1 MKSIRRAAAMCL
13 TMTVAVSTLFGNTA
27 WADMPQK
34 TEKKKCVHVHTEE
47 CYGEPDEEAT
57 SSQIGEEPTECTHV
71 CTVESGCIRNTAA
84 SSGTNEDDSETGP
97 DDEET
102 NDQKDSADKA
112 EDDEKQED
120 APSVSTPS
128 DMEDTTVPGGTVIPA
143 VKSQIFSWSW
153 YDPEENLLDGRLEL
167 SGVTEEVQPSFE
179 EVAEYLP
186 QAIIAQVGE
195 ESEVGGEEEEKLPIT
210 GWSCNEYVQDEE
222 GRWPL
227 EGTYEFAAEL
237 PEAYELAEDV
247 ETLVVEVSVTGD
259 QAAMPVY
266 DYKNVVLNVNFEEGK
281 TCKGLAYDESGF
293 SSLNDDVM
301 NLLNDRG
308 IEVTNSGENSFQL
321 RMTNATTIQNLELS
335 RGTWEIVLN
344 GSNVLEGKGK
354 GVGGVG
360 LKIKENVSATI
371 KEGTAPASLTAKNS
385 PTTGTSRDGSSGI
398 AVEGNL
404 TIESGTIEATA
415 YAGNNS
421 APFSGGI
428 VVGKTG
434 NLNIRGGAVTAT
446 GTGKNGVFV
455 RGNFRMTG
463 GSLTATGSGKPGI
476 ENEGIFELSDGTIS
490 TKSNSDGIGFLQSGG
505 SATIQAQE
513 LITDRL
519 YINSSFTVASGGKV
533 TSGSTIIDSGT
544 LTNKGEFVSNGP
556 FVKKENGTFINKGTI
571 SGNGSLPDDAKQTP
585 DQITGYTAEI
595 SRDYSENMSIDV
607 QNLAGIHQPDRAG
620 NLQYELAE
628 YTGSDKG
635 EGTIDEETGQLK
647 VTKAGVFKIQVNTQA
662 SGFYKAGENPVCI
675 TLTVNKAKFPDSWN
689 LTVTAASGEYRG
701 AQGYLAAAIS
711 ASSIPSG
718 ARYEYQLKRTNR
730 KDDLQEDQWKSEC
743 PKIVNVAESGQFVFV
758 RVTVDNYES
767 KVFCSDNR
775 TSITERRFADTKVTL
790 EPETVIYNGQSRNPK
805 IKVVENWQG
814 ASGDEV
820 DKADYTIQ
828 YWTYWTGTDNM
839 IVTERKD
846 AGTYTV
852 YLLGQENYTNESKQ
866 AILTIDKCKL
876 NARITGDSLDKVYD
890 GTTDITEEQ
899 NLSVQLYSDS
909 GTPDS
914 QDVRADQVNLAYQSA
929 DVGEHN
935 IEAANITL
943 AGDNAKNYELTE
955 NSASIKGNI
964 VARDFASMI
973 VSAAPLTY
981 NGTEQKPQIHAS
993 VETGL
998 SNVSPDAVVF
1008 TYSKNGV
1015 DYQSEIPGFTDAGT
1029 YQVYVKASMANF
1041 NDAVKTVNVTVQ
1053 QAPSSSG
1060 SHSGGGKD
1068 SGGKDSGGKGSSG
1081 TSSSV
1086 SSGTV
1091 TKDSQK
1097 GYRSEEQGVITGASN
1112 QAVNDGYS
1120 HWIKDARGW
1129 WLRYSDG
1136 TWPMGNTGAFHWE
1149 KVNGRW
1155 WAFGAEGYLSTGWIY
1170 DTLYQG
1176 WFYMDENQGMLTG
1189 WQFINGKWYYLNP
1202 NQDGS
1207 AGIMYSKRRTPDGW
1221 YVKEDG
1227 SWDEEAGR

>member
-1 MKSIRRAAAMCL
+1 MKGIRRAAAVCL
-13 TMTVAVSTLFGNTA
+13 TMTLAVSTLFGNTA

-34 TEKKKCVHVHTEE
+34 TERKKCVHVHTEE

-57 SSQIGEEPTECTHV
+57 SSQIGEEPTECTHI

-84 SSGTNEDDSETGP
+84 SSGMNEDDSETGP

-102 NDQKDSADKA
+102 NDQKDSADK
-112 EDDEKQED
+112 EEN

-153 YDPEENLLDGRLEL
+153 YDPEENLLDGKLEL
-167 SGVTEEVQPSFE
+167 SGVTEEAQPSFE
-179 EVAEYLP
+179 EVTEYLP

-195 ESEVGGEEEEKLPIT
+195 ESEAGKEEKLPIT

-237 PEAYELAEDV
+237 PEVYELAEDADA
-247 ETLVVEVSVTGD
+247 LVVEVSVTGD
-259 QAAMPVY
+259 QAAMPVVTPY
-266 DYKNVVLNVNFEEGK
+266 AVLHVSFKSG
-281 TCKGLAYDESGF
+281 DELESLYFDGNKF
-293 SSLNDDVM
+293 SSVKNDVM
-301 NLLNDRG
+301 NLLNKRG
-308 IEVTNSGENSFQL
+308 IRVASLGSGEDRFQL
-321 RMTNATTIQNLELS
+321 IMTNASIQNLELS

-344 GSNVLEGKGK
+344 GRNVLEGKGK
-354 GVGGVG
+354 GFAGNG
-360 LKIKENVSATI
+360 LRINDWTSATI
-371 KEGTAPASLTAKNS
+371 KAGTAPASLTAKNY

-398 AVEGNL
+398 VVAGNL

-415 YAGNNS
+415 YAGNDS
-421 APFSGGI
+421 APDSGAI
-428 VVGKTG
+428 LVGTTG
-434 NLNIRGGAVTAT
+434 TLNINGGSVTAA
-446 GTGKNGVFV
+446 GTGKKGVYV
-455 RGNFRMTG
+455 RNNFQMTG
-463 GSLTATGSGKPGI
+463 GSLKVTGSGKPGI
-476 ENEGIFELSDGTIS
+476 ENVGNFNLSGGTIS
-490 TKSNSDGIGFLQSGG
+490 TKSKSDGIGFLQSGG
-505 SATIQAQE
+505 SATIQAKE

-533 TSGSTIIDSGT
+533 TSESTIIDRGT
-544 LTNKGEFVSNGP
+544 LTNAGEFVSNGP
-556 FVKKENGTFINKGTI
+556 FEKGTYGTFNNTGTI
-571 SGNGSLPDDAKQTP
+571 SGTGSLPDGVKQTP
-585 DQITGYTAEI
+585 DKITGHKTKI
-595 SRDYSENMSIDV
+595 SADYCNNMSINV
-607 QNLAGIHQPDRAG
+607 QNLAGIHKPDRAG

-635 EGTIDEETGQLK
+635 VGTIDKETGQLK
-647 VTKAGVFKIQVNTQA
+647 VDRAGVFKIKVNTQA
-662 SGFYKAGENPVCI
+662 SGLYKAGEKPVYI
-675 TLTVNKAKFPDSWN
+675 TLTVNKAAFPGDWN
-689 LTVTAASGEYRG
+689 LIVTATSGIYNG
-701 AQGYLAAAIS
+701 SKGYPAAAIS
-711 ASSIPSG
+711 PIGIPDG
-718 ARYEYQLKRTNR
+718 ARYEYQLKSTSST
-730 KDDLQEDQWKSEC
+730 DDLQEDQWKSEC

-767 KVFCSDNR
+767 KVFCSGDKTN
-775 TSITERRFADTKVTL
+775 ITKRNFTDTKVTL
-790 EPETVIYNGQSRNPK
+790 EPETVIYNGQSRNPE

-814 ASGDEV
+814 ASEDEV
-820 DKADYTIQ
+820 NKADYIIQ
-828 YWTYWTGTDNM
+828 YWTYWTGTDNS

-852 YLLGQENYTNESKQ
+852 HLLGQGNYKNESNT
-866 AILTIDKCKL
+866 AIFTIDKCKL
-876 NARITGDSLDKVYD
+876 NARITGDSFDKVYD

-929 DVGEHN
+929 DVGEHD

-955 NSASIKGNI
+955 NSTSIKGNI
-964 VARDFASMI
+964 VARDFASMT
-973 VSAAPLTY
+973 VSADPLTY

-1015 DYQSEIPGFTDAGT
+1015 DYQSEIPGFTDAGI

-1060 SHSGGGKD
+1060 SHSGGG
-1068 SGGKDSGGKGSSG
+1068 GKGSSG
-1081 TSSSV
+1081 KSSSG

-1136 TWPMGNTGAFHWE
+1136 T
-1149 KVNGRW
+1149 
-1155 WAFGAEGYLSTGWIY
+1155 
-1170 DTLYQG
+1170 
-1176 WFYMDENQGMLTG
+1176 
-1189 WQFINGKWYYLNP
+1189 
-1202 NQDGS
+1202 
-1207 AGIMYSKRRTPDGW
+1207 
-1221 YVKEDG
+1221 
-1227 SWDEEAGR
+1227 

>member
-1 MKSIRRAAAMCL
+1 MKGIRRAAAVCL
-13 TMTVAVSTLFGNTA
+13 TMTLAVSTLFGNTA

-102 NDQKDSADKA
+102 NDQKDSANKA
-112 EDDEKQED
+112 EN

-153 YDPEENLLDGRLEL
+153 YDPEENLLDGKLEL
-167 SGVTEEVQPSFE
+167 SGVTEEAQPSFE
-179 EVAEYLP
+179 EVTEYLP
-186 QAIIAQVGE
+186 EAIIAQVGA
-195 ESEVGGEEEEKLPIT
+195 ESEAGKEEKLPIT

-247 ETLVVEVSVTGD
+247 DAPVVEVSVTGD
-259 QAAMPVY
+259 QAAMPV
-266 DYKNVVLNVNFEEGK
+266 VSGECVLNVGFNSGEEFKSLYFDGNK
-281 TCKGLAYDESGF
+281 F
-293 SSLNDDVM
+293 SSVNNDVM
-301 NLLNDRG
+301 KLLNDHG
-308 IEVTNSGENSFQL
+308 IKVTNSGENSFQL
-321 RMTNATTIQNLELS
+321 RMTKATIQNLELS

-344 GSNVLEGKGK
+344 GSNGLEGKGK
-354 GVGGVG
+354 GVAGVG

-415 YAGNNS
+415 DGGENS
-421 APFSGGI
+421 ASFSGGI
-428 VVGKTG
+428 VVGSNGT
-434 NLNIRGGAVTAT
+434 LNINGGAVTAA

-455 RGNFRMTG
+455 RGNFRMKG
-463 GSLTATGSGKPGI
+463 GSLTATGSRKPGI
-476 ENEGIFELSDGTIS
+476 ENEGTFELSGGTIS
-490 TKSNSDGIGFLQSGG
+490 TKSNSGGIGFLQGRG
-505 SATIQAQE
+505 SVTIKANE
-513 LITDRL
+513 LNTDRL
-519 YINSSFTVASGGKV
+519 NITGNSSFTVARGGKV
-533 TSGSTIIDSGT
+533 TSGSTIINSGT
-544 LTNKGEFVSNGP
+544 LTNEGEFVSNGA
-556 FVKKENGTFINKGTI
+556 FEKEEDGRFINKGTI
-571 SGNGSLPDDAKQTP
+571 SGTGSLPDGAKQTP
-585 DQITGYTAEI
+585 DPITDYTAKI
-595 SRDYSENMSIDV
+595 SENYKENMSINV
-607 QNLAGIHQPDRAG
+607 PSLAGIHKPVNAG

-635 EGTIDEETGQLK
+635 EGTINEETGQLTVK
-647 VTKAGVFKIQVNTQA
+647 KAGVFKIKVNTQA
-662 SGFYKAGENPVCI
+662 SGLYEAGKNPVYI
-675 TLTVNKAKFPDSWN
+675 TLTVNKAAFPDHWN
-689 LTVTAASGEYRG
+689 LIVTATSGIYNG
-701 AQGYLAAAIS
+701 SKGYPAAAIS

-718 ARYEYQLKRTNR
+718 ARYEYQLKRTNST
-730 KDDLQEDQWKSEC
+730 DDLQEDQWKSEC
-743 PKIVNVAESGQFVFV
+743 PKIVNVAESDQYVFV
-758 RVTVDNYES
+758 RVTVDNY
-767 KVFCSDNR
+767 KPKIFCSGNQ
-775 TSITERRFADTKVTL
+775 TNITKRNFTDTKVTL
-790 EPETVIYNGQSRNPK
+790 EPETVIYNGQSWSPK
-805 IKVVENWQG
+805 IKVVENWQE
-814 ASGDEV
+814 ASGDSV
-820 DKADYTIQ
+820 DRADYIIQ

-852 YLLGQENYTNESKQ
+852 HLLGQGNYTYESNT
-866 AILTIDKCKL
+866 AIFTIDKCKL
-876 NARITGDSLDKVYD
+876 NARITGDSFDKVYD

-955 NSASIKGNI
+955 NSTSIKGNI
-964 VARDFASMI
+964 VARDFASMT
-973 VSAAPLTY
+973 VSADPLTY

-993 VETGL
+993 VEIGL
-998 SNVSPDAVVF
+998 SNESPDAVVF

-1060 SHSGGGKD
+1060 SHSGGG
-1068 SGGKDSGGKGSSG
+1068 GKGSSG
-1081 TSSSV
+1081 KGSSGKSSSGKSSSG

-1170 DTLYQG
+1170 DTLHQG

-1189 WQFINGKWYYLNP
+1189 WQFINGKWYYLNS

>member
-1 MKSIRRAAAMCL
+1 MIKKSFRAY
-13 TMTVAVSTLFGNTA
+13 NT
-27 WADMPQK
+27 
-34 TEKKKCVHVHTEE
+34 
-47 CYGEPDEEAT
+47 
-57 SSQIGEEPTECTHV
+57 
-71 CTVESGCIRNTAA
+71 
-84 SSGTNEDDSETGP
+84 
-97 DDEET
+97 
-102 NDQKDSADKA
+102 
-112 EDDEKQED
+112 
-120 APSVSTPS
+120 
-128 DMEDTTVPGGTVIPA
+128 
-143 VKSQIFSWSW
+143 
-153 YDPEENLLDGRLEL
+153 
-167 SGVTEEVQPSFE
+167 
-179 EVAEYLP
+179 
-186 QAIIAQVGE
+186 
-195 ESEVGGEEEEKLPIT
+195 
-210 GWSCNEYVQDEE
+210 
-222 GRWPL
+222 
-227 EGTYEFAAEL
+227 
-237 PEAYELAEDV
+237 
-247 ETLVVEVSVTGD
+247 
-259 QAAMPVY
+259 
-266 DYKNVVLNVNFEEGK
+266 
-281 TCKGLAYDESGF
+281 YDESGF
-293 SSLNDDVM
+293 SSYKIDVM
-301 NLLNDRG
+301 DLLKRNGITVSSLENDR
-308 IEVTNSGENSFQL
+308 FQL
-321 RMTNATTIQNLELS
+321 IMTGASIQNLELT

-344 GSNVLEGKGK
+344 GSNVLEGKGTEVS
-354 GVGGVG
+354 GCG

-371 KEGTAPASLTAKNS
+371 KAGTAPASLTAKNY
-385 PTTGTSRDGSSGI
+385 PTKGSSGDGSSGI
-398 AVEGNL
+398 VVDGNL
-404 TIESGTIEATA
+404 TIKSGTIEATA
-415 YAGNNS
+415 DAGRNS
-421 APFSGGI
+421 APFSGAI
-428 VVGKTG
+428 VVGRKGT
-434 NLNIRGGAVTAT
+434 LNISGGSVTAA
-446 GTGKNGVFV
+446 GTGKNGMFV
-455 RGNFRMTG
+455 RGNFQMAG
-463 GSLTATGSGKPGI
+463 GSLTVTGSGKPGI
-476 ENEGIFELSDGTIS
+476 ENEGNFKLSGGTIS
-490 TKSNSDGIGFLQSGG
+490 TKSNSDGIGFLQGRG
-505 SATIQAQE
+505 SVTIEANE

-519 YINSSFTVASGGKV
+519 YITGNSSFTVASGGKV

-544 LTNKGEFVSNGP
+544 LTNEGEFVSNGP
-556 FVKKENGTFINKGTI
+556 FEKGEGGRFNNNGII
-571 SGNGSLPDDAKQTP
+571 SGTGSLPDGVKQIP
-585 DQITGYTAEI
+585 DNITVYKAEI
-595 SRDYSENMSIDV
+595 SADYCDNMSINV
-607 QNLAGIHQPDRAG
+607 QNLAAIQEPVRAG
-620 NLQYELAE
+620 KLQYELAE

-635 EGTIDEETGQLK
+635 VGTIDKETGQLK
-647 VTKAGVFKIQVNTQA
+647 VDRAGVFKIKVNTQA
-662 SGFYKAGENPVCI
+662 SGFYKAGEKPVYI
-675 TLTVNKAKFPDSWN
+675 TLTVNKAAFPASWN
-689 LTVTAASGEYRG
+689 LIVTATSGIYNG
-701 AQGYLAAAIS
+701 SKGYPAATIS
-711 ASSIPSG
+711 TTDIPDG
-718 ARYEYQLKRTNR
+718 ARYEYQLKSTNST
-730 KDDLQEDQWKSEC
+730 DDLQEDKWESKC

-758 RVTVDNYES
+758 RVTVNNYES

-790 EPETVIYNGQSRNPK
+790 EPENVIYNGQSWNPE

-820 DKADYTIQ
+820 NKADYTIK
-828 YWTYWTGTDNM
+828 YWTYWTGTDNS

-852 YLLGQENYTNESKQ
+852 YLMGLGNYTDELNT
-866 AILTIDKCKL
+866 AIFTIDKCKL
-876 NARITGDSLDKVYD
+876 NARIIGGSFDKVYD
-890 GTTDITEEQ
+890 GTTDIREEQ

-955 NSASIKGNI
+955 NSTSIKGNI
-964 VARDFASMI
+964 VARDFASMT
-973 VSAAPLTY
+973 VSADPLTY

-1053 QAPSSSG
+1053 KVSSSSG
-1060 SHSGGGKD
+1060 SHSGGG
-1068 SGGKDSGGKGSSG
+1068 GKGSSG
-1081 TSSSV
+1081 KSSSG

-1189 WQFINGKWYYLNP
+1189 WQFINGKWYYLNS

>member
-1 MKSIRRAAAMCL
+1 MKGIRRAAAMCL

-34 TEKKKCVHVHTEE
+34 TERKKCVHVHTEE
-47 CYGEPDEEAT
+47 CYGEPDEAAT
-57 SSQIGEEPTECTHV
+57 SSQIEEEPTECTHV

-112 EDDEKQED
+112 EN

-153 YDPEENLLDGRLEL
+153 YDPEENLLDGKLEL
-167 SGVTEEVQPSFE
+167 SGVTEEAQPSFE
-179 EVAEYLP
+179 EVTEYLP
-186 QAIIAQVGE
+186 EAIIAQVGE
-195 ESEVGGEEEEKLPIT
+195 EGEVGEEGKLPIT

-237 PEAYELAEDV
+237 PEVYELAEDADA
-247 ETLVVEVSVTGD
+247 LVVEVSVTGD

-266 DYKNVVLNVNFEEGK
+266 DYQNVVLNVNFEEGEPP
-281 TCKGLAYDESGF
+281 KGLAYDESGF
-293 SSLNDDVM
+293 SSLNNDVM

-308 IEVTNSGENSFQL
+308 IKVTNSGENSFQL

-344 GSNVLEGKGK
+344 GSNGLEGKGK
-354 GVGGVG
+354 GVAGVG

-415 YAGNNS
+415 DGGENS
-421 APFSGGI
+421 ASFSGGI
-428 VVGKTG
+428 VVGSNGT
-434 NLNIRGGAVTAT
+434 LNINGGAVTAA

-455 RGNFRMTG
+455 RGNFRMKG
-463 GSLTATGSGKPGI
+463 GSLTATGSRKPGI
-476 ENEGIFELSDGTIS
+476 ENEGTFELSGGTIS
-490 TKSNSDGIGFLQSGG
+490 TKSNSGGIGFLQGRG
-505 SATIQAQE
+505 SVTIKANE
-513 LITDRL
+513 LNTDRL
-519 YINSSFTVASGGKV
+519 NITGNSSFTVARGGKV
-533 TSGSTIIDSGT
+533 TSGSTIINSGT
-544 LTNKGEFVSNGP
+544 LTNEGEFVSNGA
-556 FVKKENGTFINKGTI
+556 FEKEEDGRFINKGTI
-571 SGNGSLPDDAKQTP
+571 SGTGSLPDGAKQTP
-585 DQITGYTAEI
+585 DPITDYTAKI
-595 SRDYSENMSIDV
+595 SENYKENMSINV
-607 QNLAGIHQPDRAG
+607 PSLAGIHKPVNAG

-635 EGTIDEETGQLK
+635 EGTINEETGQLTVK
-647 VTKAGVFKIQVNTQA
+647 KAGVFKIKVNTQA
-662 SGFYKAGENPVCI
+662 SGLYEAGKNPVYI
-675 TLTVNKAKFPDSWN
+675 TLTVNKAAFPDHWN
-689 LTVTAASGEYRG
+689 LIVTATSGIYNG
-701 AQGYLAAAIS
+701 SKGYPAAAIS

-718 ARYEYQLKRTNR
+718 ARYEYQLKRTNST
-730 KDDLQEDQWKSEC
+730 DDLQEDQWKSEC
-743 PKIVNVAESGQFVFV
+743 PKIVNVAESDQYVFV
-758 RVTVDNYES
+758 RVTVDNY
-767 KVFCSDNR
+767 KPKIFCSGNQ
-775 TSITERRFADTKVTL
+775 TNITKRNFTDTKVTL
-790 EPETVIYNGQSRNPK
+790 EPETVIYNGQSWSPK
-805 IKVVENWQG
+805 IKVVENWQE
-814 ASGDEV
+814 ASGDSV
-820 DKADYTIQ
+820 DRADYIIQ

-852 YLLGQENYTNESKQ
+852 HLLGQGNYTYESNT
-866 AILTIDKCKL
+866 AIFTIDKCKL
-876 NARITGDSLDKVYD
+876 NARITGDSFDKVYD

-955 NSASIKGNI
+955 NSTSIKGSI
-964 VARDFASMI
+964 VARDFASMT
-973 VSAAPLTY
+973 VSADPLTY

-1029 YQVYVKASMANF
+1029 YQVYVKASMDNF

-1068 SGGKDSGGKGSSG
+1068 SGGKGSGGKGSSG
-1081 TSSSV
+1081 KSSSG

>member
-1 MKSIRRAAAMCL
+1 M
-13 TMTVAVSTLFGNTA
+13 
-27 WADMPQK
+27 
-34 TEKKKCVHVHTEE
+34 
-47 CYGEPDEEAT
+47 
-57 SSQIGEEPTECTHV
+57 
-71 CTVESGCIRNTAA
+71 
-84 SSGTNEDDSETGP
+84 
-97 DDEET
+97 
-102 NDQKDSADKA
+102 
-112 EDDEKQED
+112 
-120 APSVSTPS
+120 
-128 DMEDTTVPGGTVIPA
+128 
-143 VKSQIFSWSW
+143 
-153 YDPEENLLDGRLEL
+153 
-167 SGVTEEVQPSFE
+167 
-179 EVAEYLP
+179 
-186 QAIIAQVGE
+186 
-195 ESEVGGEEEEKLPIT
+195 
-210 GWSCNEYVQDEE
+210 QDEE

-247 ETLVVEVSVTGD
+247 DALVVEVSVTGD
-259 QAAMPVY
+259 QVAMPV
-266 DYKNVVLNVNFEEGK
+266 VSGTPVLHVSFN
-281 TCKGLAYDESGF
+281 SGEDSKSLYFDDHNF
-293 SSLNDDVM
+293 SSVNNDVM
-301 NLLNDRG
+301 NLLNDHG
-308 IEVTNSGENSFQL
+308 IEVTSSGENSFQL
-321 RMTNATTIQNLELS
+321 RMTNATIQNLELS

-344 GSNVLEGKGK
+344 GRNVLEGKGK
-354 GVGGVG
+354 GFSGCG
-360 LKIKENVSATI
+360 LRINDWTSATI
-371 KEGTAPASLTAKNS
+371 KAEPESASLKVQNY
-385 PTTGTSRDGSSGI
+385 PTKKTRDDTSSAIVVAGS
-398 AVEGNL
+398 L
-404 TIESGTIEATA
+404 TIESGTIEAA
-415 YAGNNS
+415 ADAEQNS
-421 APFSGGI
+421 DPVSGAI
-428 VVGKTG
+428 VVQRKGA
-434 NLNIRGGAVTAT
+434 LNINGGSVTAA
-446 GTGKNGVFV
+446 GTHKNGVYV
-455 RGNFRMTG
+455 LGNFQMSG
-463 GSLTATGSGKPGI
+463 GRLTVTGSGKPGI
-476 ENEGIFELSDGTIS
+476 ENVGDFNLSDGTIS
-490 TKSNSDGIGFLQSGG
+490 AKSNSGGIGFLQRGG
-505 SATIQAQE
+505 SATIQAKE
-513 LITDRL
+513 LNTDRL
-519 YINSSFTVASGGKV
+519 YINGNSSFTVARRGKV
-533 TSGSTIIDSGT
+533 TSGSTTINSGT
-544 LTNKGEFVSNGP
+544 LTNEGEFVSNGP
-556 FVKKENGTFINKGTI
+556 FVKEKDGTFINTGTI
-571 SGNGSLPDDAKQTP
+571 SGSGSLPDDAKQTP
-585 DQITGYTAEI
+585 DPITGYTAKI
-595 SRDYSENMSIDV
+595 SENYKENMSIDV
-607 QNLAGIHQPDRAG
+607 KNLAAIQKPVKAG
-620 NLQYELAE
+620 NLQYELTE

-635 EGTIDEETGQLK
+635 EGTIDKETGHLT
-647 VTKAGVFKIQVNTQA
+647 VTKAGVFKIKVNTQA
-662 SGFYKAGENPVCI
+662 SGFYKAGENPVDI

-701 AQGYLAAAIS
+701 AQGYPAAAIS
-711 ASSIPSG
+711 ASGIPKG
-718 ARYEYQLKRTNR
+718 AGYEYQLKRT
-730 KDDLQEDQWKSEC
+730 KSTDDLHEDQWKSKC

-767 KVFCSDNR
+767 KIFCSGNQ
-775 TSITERRFADTKVTL
+775 TNITKRSFTDTKVTL
-790 EPETVIYNGQSRNPK
+790 EPETVIYNGQSRNPE

-820 DKADYTIQ
+820 DKADYTIKD
-828 YWTYWTGTDNM
+828 WTYWTGTDNR
-839 IVTERKD
+839 IVKERKN

-852 YLLGQENYTNESKQ
+852 SLLGQGNYTNESNK

-876 NARITGDSLDKVYD
+876 NARITGNSFDKVYD
-890 GTTDITEEQ
+890 GTTDIREEQ

-955 NSASIKGNI
+955 NSTSIKGNI
-964 VARDFASMI
+964 VARDFASMT
-973 VSAAPLTY
+973 VSADSLTY

-1029 YQVYVKASMANF
+1029 YQVYVKASMDNF

-1081 TSSSV
+1081 KSSSV

-1189 WQFINGKWYYLNP
+1189 WQFINGKWYYLNS

>member
-1 MKSIRRAAAMCL
+1 MKGIRRAAAVCL
-13 TMTVAVSTLFGNTA
+13 TMTLAVSTLFGNTA

-34 TEKKKCVHVHTEE
+34 TEKKKCVHVHSEE

-71 CTVESGCIRNTAA
+71 CTVESGCIRNTAS

-112 EDDEKQED
+112 EN
-120 APSVSTPS
+120 ASSVSTPS
-128 DMEDTTVPGGTVIPA
+128 DMENTTIPGGTVIPA

-153 YDPEENLLDGRLEL
+153 YDLEENLLDGRLEL
-167 SGVTEEVQPSFE
+167 SGVTEESQPSFE

-195 ESEVGGEEEEKLPIT
+195 ESEVGGEEEGKIPIT
-210 GWSCNEYVQDEE
+210 GWNCNEYVQDEE

-247 ETLVVEVSVTGD
+247 DALVVEVSVTGD
-259 QAAMPVY
+259 QVAMPV
-266 DYKNVVLNVNFEEGK
+266 VSGTPVLHVSFN
-281 TCKGLAYDESGF
+281 SGEDSKSLYFDDHNF
-293 SSLNDDVM
+293 SSVNNDVM
-301 NLLNDRG
+301 DLLNDHG
-308 IEVTNSGENSFQL
+308 IEVTSSGENSFQL
-321 RMTNATTIQNLELS
+321 RMTNATIQNLELS

-344 GSNVLEGKGK
+344 GRNVLEGKGK
-354 GVGGVG
+354 GFSGCG
-360 LKIKENVSATI
+360 LRINDWTSATI
-371 KEGTAPASLTAKNS
+371 KAEPESASLKVQNY
-385 PTTGTSRDGSSGI
+385 PTKKTRDDTSSAIVVAGS
-398 AVEGNL
+398 L
-404 TIESGTIEATA
+404 TIESGTIEAA
-415 YAGNNS
+415 ADAEQNS
-421 APFSGGI
+421 DPVSGAI
-428 VVGKTG
+428 VVQRKGA
-434 NLNIRGGAVTAT
+434 LNINGGSVTAA
-446 GTGKNGVFV
+446 GTHKNGVYV
-455 RGNFRMTG
+455 LGNFQMSG
-463 GSLTATGSGKPGI
+463 GRLTVTGSGKPGI
-476 ENEGIFELSDGTIS
+476 ENVGDFNLSGGTIS
-490 TKSNSDGIGFLQSGG
+490 AKSNSGGIGFLQRGG
-505 SATIQAQE
+505 SATIQAKE
-513 LITDRL
+513 LNTDRL
-519 YINSSFTVASGGKV
+519 YINGNSSFTVARRGKV
-533 TSGSTIIDSGT
+533 TSGSTTINSGT
-544 LTNKGEFVSNGP
+544 LTNEGEFVSNGP
-556 FVKKENGTFINKGTI
+556 FVKEKDGTFINTGTI
-571 SGNGSLPDDAKQTP
+571 SGSGSLPDDAKQTP
-585 DQITGYTAEI
+585 DPITGYTAKI
-595 SRDYSENMSIDV
+595 SENYKENMSIDV
-607 QNLAGIHQPDRAG
+607 KNLAAIQKPVKAG
-620 NLQYELAE
+620 NLQYELTE

-635 EGTIDEETGQLK
+635 EGTIDKETGHLT
-647 VTKAGVFKIQVNTQA
+647 VTKAGVFKIKVNTQA
-662 SGFYKAGENPVCI
+662 SGFYKAGENPVDI

-701 AQGYLAAAIS
+701 AQGYPAAAIS
-711 ASSIPSG
+711 ASGIPKG
-718 ARYEYQLKRTNR
+718 AGYEYQLKRT
-730 KDDLQEDQWKSEC
+730 KSTDDLHEDQWKSKC

-767 KVFCSDNR
+767 KIFCSGNQ
-775 TSITERRFADTKVTL
+775 TNITKRSFTDTKVTL
-790 EPETVIYNGQSRNPK
+790 EPETVIYNGQSRNPE

-820 DKADYTIQ
+820 DKADYTIKD
-828 YWTYWTGTDNM
+828 WTYWTGTDNR
-839 IVTERKD
+839 IVKERKN

-852 YLLGQENYTNESKQ
+852 SLLGQGNYTNESNK

-876 NARITGDSLDKVYD
+876 NARITGNSFDKVYD
-890 GTTDITEEQ
+890 GTTDIREEQ

-955 NSASIKGNI
+955 NSTSIKGNI
-964 VARDFASMI
+964 VARDFASMT
-973 VSAAPLTY
+973 VSADSLTY

-1029 YQVYVKASMANF
+1029 YQVYVKASMDNF

-1081 TSSSV
+1081 KSSSV

-1189 WQFINGKWYYLNP
+1189 WQFINGKWYYLNS

>member
-1 MKSIRRAAAMCL
+1 M
-13 TMTVAVSTLFGNTA
+13 
-27 WADMPQK
+27 ADMPQK
-34 TEKKKCVHVHTEE
+34 TAKKKCVHVHSEE

-71 CTVESGCIRNTAA
+71 CTVESGCIRNTAS

-112 EDDEKQED
+112 EN

-153 YDPEENLLDGRLEL
+153 YDPEENLMDGKLEL
-167 SGVTEEVQPSFE
+167 SGVTEEAQPSFE
-179 EVAEYLP
+179 EVTEYLP
-186 QAIIAQVGE
+186 EAIIAQVGA
-195 ESEVGGEEEEKLPIT
+195 ESEAGKEEKLPIT

-222 GRWPL
+222 GRWSL

-237 PEAYELAEDV
+237 PEAYELAEDADA
-247 ETLVVEVSVTGD
+247 LVVEVSVTGD
-259 QAAMPVY
+259 QAALTAVSGTA
-266 DYKNVVLNVNFEEGK
+266 VLNVNFESGK
-281 TCKGLAYDESGF
+281 SFKSLYYDGENF
-293 SSLNDDVM
+293 SSVNNDVM
-301 NLLNDRG
+301 DLLNDCG
-308 IEVTNSGENSFQL
+308 IRVTSLGENSFRL
-321 RMTNATTIQNLELS
+321 IMTGASIQNLQLS
-335 RGTWEIVLN
+335 QGTWEIVLN

-354 GVGGVG
+354 DVSGCG
-360 LKIKENVSATI
+360 LRINEHVSATI
-371 KEGTAPASLTAKNS
+371 KAGKAPASLTAKNS
-385 PTTGTSRDGSSGI
+385 PTKGTSNDGSSGI
-398 AVEGNL
+398 AVAGNL
-404 TIESGTIEATA
+404 TIESGTTIEATA
-415 YAGNNS
+415 DAAGKNS
-421 APFSGGI
+421 APDSGAI
-428 VVGKTG
+428 VVGSKGT
-434 NLNIRGGAVTAT
+434 LNINGGSVTAA
-446 GTGKNGVFV
+446 GTGKNGVHV
-455 RGNFRMTG
+455 RGGGEFRMAG
-463 GSLTATGSGKPGI
+463 GRLTVTGSGKPVI
-476 ENEGIFELSDGTIS
+476 ENVGNFNLSGGTIS

-519 YINSSFTVASGGKV
+519 YINSSFTVARGGKV
-533 TSGSTIIDSGT
+533 TSGSTIINSGT
-544 LTNKGEFVSNGP
+544 LTNEGEFVSNGP
-556 FVKKENGTFINKGTI
+556 FVKEENGRFINTGTI
-571 SGNGSLPDDAKQTP
+571 SGNGSLPDDLKQKP
-585 DQITGYTAEI
+585 GNITVNQAEI
-595 SRDYSENMSIDV
+595 SAGYRDNRSIDV
-607 QNLAGIHQPDRAG
+607 PSLAGIHQPDRAG

-635 EGTIDEETGQLK
+635 EGTIDKKTGQLT
-647 VTKAGVFKIQVNTQA
+647 VTKAGVFKIEVNTQE
-662 SGFYKAGENPVCI
+662 SGLYKAGENPVCI

-689 LTVTAASGEYRG
+689 LTVKAASGEYRG
-701 AQGYLAAAIS
+701 AQGYLAATIS
-711 ASSIPSG
+711 PIGIPDG
-718 ARYEYQLKRTNR
+718 ARYEYQLKRTSST
-730 KDDLQEDQWKSEC
+730 DDLQEAQWESEC
-743 PKIVNVAESGQFVFV
+743 PKIVNVAESEQFVFV

-775 TSITERRFADTKVTL
+775 TSITERSFTDTKVTL
-790 EPETVIYNGQSRNPK
+790 EPENVIYNGQSRNPE

-814 ASGDEV
+814 TSEDEV
-820 DKADYTIQ
+820 NKADYTIK
-828 YWTYWTGTDNM
+828 YWTYWTGTDNS
-839 IVTERKD
+839 IVRERKD

-852 YLLGQENYTNESKQ
+852 HLLGQGNYKNESNT
-866 AILTIDKCKL
+866 AIFTIDKCKL
-876 NARITGDSLDKVYD
+876 NARITGNSFDKVYD
-890 GTTDITEEQ
+890 GTTDIREEQ

-955 NSASIKGNI
+955 NSTSIKGNI
-964 VARDFASMI
+964 VARDFASMT
-973 VSAAPLTY
+973 VSADPLTY

-1053 QAPSSSG
+1053 KVSSSSG
-1060 SHSGGGKD
+1060 SHSGGGK
-1068 SGGKDSGGKGSSG
+1068 GSGGKGSSG
-1081 TSSSV
+1081 KSSSV

-1189 WQFINGKWYYLNP
+1189 WQFINGKWYYLNS

>member
-1 MKSIRRAAAMCL
+1 MKGIRRAAAVCL
-13 TMTVAVSTLFGNTA
+13 TMTLAVSTLFGNTA

-84 SSGTNEDDSETGP
+84 SSGMNEDDSETGP

-112 EDDEKQED
+112 EN

-153 YDPEENLLDGRLEL
+153 YDPEENLLDGKLEL
-167 SGVTEEVQPSFE
+167 SGVTEEAQPSFE
-179 EVAEYLP
+179 EVTEYLP
-186 QAIIAQVGE
+186 EAIIAQVGE
-195 ESEVGGEEEEKLPIT
+195 ESEAGKEEKLPIT

-222 GRWPL
+222 GCWPL

-237 PEAYELAEDV
+237 PEAYELAEDADA
-247 ETLVVEVSVTGD
+247 LVVQVSVTGD
-259 QAAMPVY
+259 QAAMPV
-266 DYKNVVLNVNFEEGK
+266 VGVTPVLNVSFTPDEGSKSLYFDDHNFYSVK
-281 TCKGLAYDESGF
+281 
-293 SSLNDDVM
+293 DDVM
-301 NLLNDRG
+301 KLLNDHG
-308 IEVTNSGENSFQL
+308 IRVTSSGESSFRL
-321 RMTNATTIQNLELS
+321 EMTDARIQNLELS
-335 RGTWEIVLN
+335 QGTWEIVLN
-344 GSNVLEGKGK
+344 GSNELEGKGK
-354 GVGGVG
+354 DFSGCG
-360 LKIKENVSATI
+360 LRINDWTSATI
-371 KEGTAPASLTAKNS
+371 KAEPESASLTVKNS
-385 PTTGTSRDGSSGI
+385 PTKRTSKDASSAIVVAGS
-398 AVEGNL
+398 L
-404 TIESGTIEATA
+404 TIESGTIEAAA
-415 YAGNNS
+415 YAEQNS
-421 APFSGGI
+421 DPVSGAIVVQSNGTLNISGGS
-428 VVGKTG
+428 
-434 NLNIRGGAVTAT
+434 VTAA
-446 GTGKNGVFV
+446 GTHKNGVYV
-455 RGNFRMTG
+455 RRNFQMTG
-463 GSLTATGSGKPGI
+463 GSLTVTGSGKPGI
-476 ENEGIFELSDGTIS
+476 ENEGNFKLSGGTIS
-490 TKSNSDGIGFLQSGG
+490 TKSNSDGIGFLQRGG
-505 SATIQAQE
+505 SVTIEANE

-519 YINSSFTVASGGKV
+519 NITGNSSFTVASGGKV

-544 LTNKGEFVSNGP
+544 LTNEGEFVLNGA
-556 FVKKENGTFINKGTI
+556 FEKGKDGTFINKGTI
-571 SGNGSLPDDAKQTP
+571 SGNGSLPDGLKQTP
-585 DQITGYTAEI
+585 APIGDYRAKI
-595 SRDYSENMSIDV
+595 SENYEKNMSIDV
-607 QNLAGIHQPDRAG
+607 PSLAGIHQPAKAG

-635 EGTIDEETGQLK
+635 EGTIDKESGQLK
-647 VTKAGVFKIQVNTQA
+647 VDRAGVFKIEVNTQE
-662 SGFYKAGENPVCI
+662 SGFYKAGENPVNI
-675 TLTVNKAKFPDSWN
+675 TLTVNKAAFPDSWN
-689 LTVTAASGEYRG
+689 LIVKAASGEYRG
-701 AQGYLAAAIS
+701 AQGYPAAYIS
-711 ASSIPSG
+711 ENSIPNG
-718 ARYEYQLKRTNR
+718 ARYEYQLKST
-730 KDDLQEDQWKSEC
+730 KSTDDLQEDQWKSEC
-743 PKIVNVAESGQFVFV
+743 PKIVNVAESDQYVFV
-758 RVTVDNYES
+758 RVTVDNYKS
-767 KVFCSDNR
+767 KIFCSGNQ
-775 TSITERRFADTKVTL
+775 TNITKRKFTDTKVIL
-790 EPETVIYNGQSRNPK
+790 EPETVIYNGQSWSPE

-814 ASGDEV
+814 ASRDEV
-820 DKADYTIQ
+820 DKADYTIKD
-828 YWTYWTGTDNM
+828 WTYWTGTDNS
-839 IVTERKD
+839 IVTERKN

-852 YLLGQENYTNESKQ
+852 SLLGQGNYTNESNK

-876 NARITGDSLDKVYD
+876 NARITGDSFDKVYD
-890 GTTDITEEQ
+890 GTTDIREEQ

-914 QDVRADQVNLAYQSA
+914 QDVRVDQVNLAYQSA

-955 NSASIKGNI
+955 NSTSIKGNI
-964 VARDFASMI
+964 VARDFASMT
-973 VSAAPLTY
+973 VSADPLTY

-1189 WQFINGKWYYLNP
+1189 WQFINGKWYYLNS

>member
-1 MKSIRRAAAMCL
+1 MKGIRRAAAVCL
-13 TMTVAVSTLFGNTA
+13 TMTLAVSTLFGNTA

-34 TEKKKCVHVHTEE
+34 TERKKCVHVHTEE

-112 EDDEKQED
+112 EN

-153 YDPEENLLDGRLEL
+153 YDPEENLLDGKLEL
-167 SGVTEEVQPSFE
+167 SGVTEEAQPSFE
-179 EVAEYLP
+179 EVTEYLP
-186 QAIIAQVGE
+186 EAIIAQVGE
-195 ESEVGGEEEEKLPIT
+195 ESEAGKEEKLPIT

-222 GRWPL
+222 GCWPL

-237 PEAYELAEDV
+237 PEVYELAEDA
-247 ETLVVEVSVTGD
+247 EALVVEVSVTGD
-259 QAAMPVY
+259 QAALTAY
-266 DYKNVVLNVNFEEGK
+266 DPRNVVLNVNFEEGK
-281 TCKGLAYDESGF
+281 TFTGLAYDESGF
-293 SSLNDDVM
+293 SSYKIDVM
-301 NLLNDRG
+301 DLLKRNGITVSSLENDR
-308 IEVTNSGENSFQL
+308 FQL
-321 RMTNATTIQNLELS
+321 IMTGASIQNLELT

-344 GSNVLEGKGK
+344 GSNVLEGKGTEVS
-354 GVGGVG
+354 GCG

-371 KEGTAPASLTAKNS
+371 KAGTAPASLTAKNY
-385 PTTGTSRDGSSGI
+385 PTKGSSGDGSSGI
-398 AVEGNL
+398 VVDGNL
-404 TIESGTIEATA
+404 TIKSGTIEATA
-415 YAGNNS
+415 DAGRNS
-421 APFSGGI
+421 APFSGAI
-428 VVGKTG
+428 VVGRKGT
-434 NLNIRGGAVTAT
+434 LNISGGSVTAA
-446 GTGKNGVFV
+446 GTGKNGMFV
-455 RGNFRMTG
+455 RGNFQMAG
-463 GSLTATGSGKPGI
+463 GSLTVTGSGKPGI
-476 ENEGIFELSDGTIS
+476 ENEGNFKLSGGTIS
-490 TKSNSDGIGFLQSGG
+490 TKSNSDGIGFLQGRG
-505 SATIQAQE
+505 SVTIEANE

-519 YINSSFTVASGGKV
+519 YITGNSSFTVASGGKV

-544 LTNKGEFVSNGP
+544 LTNEGEFVSNGP
-556 FVKKENGTFINKGTI
+556 FEKGEGGRFNNNGII
-571 SGNGSLPDDAKQTP
+571 SGTGSLPDGVKQIP
-585 DQITGYTAEI
+585 DNITVYKAEI
-595 SRDYSENMSIDV
+595 SADYCDNMSINV
-607 QNLAGIHQPDRAG
+607 QNLAAIQEPVRAG
-620 NLQYELAE
+620 KLQYELAE

-635 EGTIDEETGQLK
+635 VGTIDKETGQLK
-647 VTKAGVFKIQVNTQA
+647 VDRAGVFKIKVNTQA
-662 SGFYKAGENPVCI
+662 SGFYKAGEKPVYI
-675 TLTVNKAKFPDSWN
+675 TLTVNKAAFPASWN
-689 LTVTAASGEYRG
+689 LIVTATSGIYNG
-701 AQGYLAAAIS
+701 SKGYPAATIS
-711 ASSIPSG
+711 TTDIPDG
-718 ARYEYQLKRTNR
+718 ARYEYQLKSTNST
-730 KDDLQEDQWKSEC
+730 DDLQEDKWESKC

-758 RVTVDNYES
+758 RVTVNNYES

-790 EPETVIYNGQSRNPK
+790 EPENVIYNGQSWNPE

-820 DKADYTIQ
+820 NKADYTIK
-828 YWTYWTGTDNM
+828 YWTYWTGTDNS

-852 YLLGQENYTNESKQ
+852 YLMGLGNYTDELNT
-866 AILTIDKCKL
+866 AIFTIDKCKL
-876 NARITGDSLDKVYD
+876 NARIIGGSFDKVYD
-890 GTTDITEEQ
+890 GTTDIREEQ

-955 NSASIKGNI
+955 NSTSIKGNI
-964 VARDFASMI
+964 VARDFASMT
-973 VSAAPLTY
+973 VSADPLTY

-1053 QAPSSSG
+1053 KVSSSSG
-1060 SHSGGGKD
+1060 SHSGGG
-1068 SGGKDSGGKGSSG
+1068 GKGSSG
-1081 TSSSV
+1081 KSSSG

-1136 TWPMGNTGAFHWE
+1136 T
-1149 KVNGRW
+1149 
-1155 WAFGAEGYLSTGWIY
+1155 
-1170 DTLYQG
+1170 
-1176 WFYMDENQGMLTG
+1176 
-1189 WQFINGKWYYLNP
+1189 
-1202 NQDGS
+1202 
-1207 AGIMYSKRRTPDGW
+1207 
-1221 YVKEDG
+1221 
-1227 SWDEEAGR
+1227 

>member
-1 MKSIRRAAAMCL
+1 M
-13 TMTVAVSTLFGNTA
+13 
-27 WADMPQK
+27 
-34 TEKKKCVHVHTEE
+34 
-47 CYGEPDEEAT
+47 
-57 SSQIGEEPTECTHV
+57 
-71 CTVESGCIRNTAA
+71 
-84 SSGTNEDDSETGP
+84 
-97 DDEET
+97 
-102 NDQKDSADKA
+102 
-112 EDDEKQED
+112 
-120 APSVSTPS
+120 
-128 DMEDTTVPGGTVIPA
+128 
-143 VKSQIFSWSW
+143 
-153 YDPEENLLDGRLEL
+153 
-167 SGVTEEVQPSFE
+167 
-179 EVAEYLP
+179 
-186 QAIIAQVGE
+186 
-195 ESEVGGEEEEKLPIT
+195 
-210 GWSCNEYVQDEE
+210 
-222 GRWPL
+222 
-227 EGTYEFAAEL
+227 
-237 PEAYELAEDV
+237 
-247 ETLVVEVSVTGD
+247 
-259 QAAMPVY
+259 
-266 DYKNVVLNVNFEEGK
+266 
-281 TCKGLAYDESGF
+281 
-293 SSLNDDVM
+293 
-301 NLLNDRG
+301 
-308 IEVTNSGENSFQL
+308 
-321 RMTNATTIQNLELS
+321 
-335 RGTWEIVLN
+335 
-344 GSNVLEGKGK
+344 
-354 GVGGVG
+354 
-360 LKIKENVSATI
+360 
-371 KEGTAPASLTAKNS
+371 
-385 PTTGTSRDGSSGI
+385 
-398 AVEGNL
+398 
-404 TIESGTIEATA
+404 
-415 YAGNNS
+415 
-421 APFSGGI
+421 
-428 VVGKTG
+428 
-434 NLNIRGGAVTAT
+434 
-446 GTGKNGVFV
+446 
-455 RGNFRMTG
+455 
-463 GSLTATGSGKPGI
+463 
-476 ENEGIFELSDGTIS
+476 
-490 TKSNSDGIGFLQSGG
+490 
-505 SATIQAQE
+505 
-513 LITDRL
+513 
-519 YINSSFTVASGGKV
+519 
-533 TSGSTIIDSGT
+533 
-544 LTNKGEFVSNGP
+544 
-556 FVKKENGTFINKGTI
+556 
-571 SGNGSLPDDAKQTP
+571 
-585 DQITGYTAEI
+585 
-595 SRDYSENMSIDV
+595 
-607 QNLAGIHQPDRAG
+607 
-620 NLQYELAE
+620 
-628 YTGSDKG
+628 
-635 EGTIDEETGQLK
+635 
-647 VTKAGVFKIQVNTQA
+647 
-662 SGFYKAGENPVCI
+662 
-675 TLTVNKAKFPDSWN
+675 
-689 LTVTAASGEYRG
+689 
-701 AQGYLAAAIS
+701 
-711 ASSIPSG
+711 
-718 ARYEYQLKRTNR
+718 
-730 KDDLQEDQWKSEC
+730 
-743 PKIVNVAESGQFVFV
+743 NVAESGQFVFV